1 MRYDA
6 IVAGGGAARRRAG
19 RAPAPRRYGPHGTRL
34 LLRARPD
41 RRRRGERGRGPR
53 YGDAAGDGG
62 GGGAGGGRAVSGRR
76 PGARGRGRASAP
88 PPDWSIRSRAWGSY
102 TRTVASSSLPS

>member
-62 GGGAGGGRAVSGRR
+62 GGGAGGEHTVSGRR
-76 PGARGRGRASAP
+76 PGALAGVRGAGCGRAGGGGGGGG
-88 PPDWSIRSRAWGSY
+88 SRGGRPWPG
-102 TRTVASSSLPS
+102 